1 MVTFCKFM
9 QNIDSFGGPAGART
23 TDHLIKSHVDTK
35 KKLIISY
42 LYVVNDCHKML
53 IIGVKCDKFVTKS
66 QAPTTPTGYPPI
78 SLFRERDNPPKKS
91 MQQCF
96 TRMWGFYLEGC
107 LNVKN

>member
-1 MVTFCKFM
+1 MM
-9 QNIDSFGGPAGART
+9 P
-23 TDHLIKSHVDTK
+23 
-35 KKLIISY
+35 
-42 LYVVNDCHKML
+42 

-96 TRMWGFYLEGC
+96 TRIGDFTWRVSDCEELVGGTHL
-107 LNVKN
+107 VKSDAFPIYHSP